1 MTAPLTAG
9 GTGSRVAAMVGYVF
23 RACLPTKRVLAL
35 LLPAGAILLAAL
47 LTRAVDA
54 TPSVRDFE
62 EVAEVVIFGLALPLG
77 SIIIGDSVLGA
88 EVRSGVLS
96 FTWLTPTRRSEIAF
110 ARWLG
115 GWIVAL
121 CSLAVACFV
130 AALLAGV
137 GEAAVPLAV
146 AAAAMTAAHIAM
158 FVAIGALTRRA
169 AVWSLTVLL
178 LVERLLGEALTG
190 VAQLSPTHEGFAAF
204 AGLVDGG
211 SPRSGIPAGWAA
223 VGRLGMLTVVFLALA
238 AWGLRR
244 LRLTGS
250 GD

>member
-1 MTAPLTAG
+1 MTTDTVSG
-9 GTGSRVAAMVGYVF
+9 GFGQRMGALVGYVF
-23 RACLPTKRVLAL
+23 RACLPTKRILAL
-35 LLPAGAILLAAL
+35 VLPVGAVLLAAM
-47 LTRAVDA
+47 LTRAVDS
-54 TPSVRDFE
+54 TPSLSDFE

-96 FTWLTPTRRSEIAF
+96 FTWLTPTRLSEIAF
-110 ARWLG
+110 ARWFG
-115 GWIVAL
+115 GWIVSL
-121 CSLAVACFV
+121 CSLVVACLV
-130 AALLAGV
+130 CAVLAGV
-137 GEAAVPLAV
+137 GAAAVPLAI
-146 AAAAMTAAHIAM
+146 AAAAMTAAHVAM

-169 AVWSLTVLL
+169 AVWSLTVVL

-204 AGLVDGG
+204 AGLIDGG
-211 SPRSGIPAGWAA
+211 NPRDGIPAGWAA
-223 VGRLGMLTVVFLALA
+223 VGRLGLLTVVFLALA
-238 AWGLRR
+238 SWGLRR